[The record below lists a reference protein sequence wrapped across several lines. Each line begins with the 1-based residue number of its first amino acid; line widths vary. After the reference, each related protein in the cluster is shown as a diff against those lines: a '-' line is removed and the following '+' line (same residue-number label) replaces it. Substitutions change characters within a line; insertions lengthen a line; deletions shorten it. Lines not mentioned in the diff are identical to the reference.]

1 MHAGGRDDHLGGRSR
16 TETLSGAFRLSGQRV
31 TYTLTKNAS

>member
-1 MHAGGRDDHLGGRSR
+1 LGKSR
-16 TETLSGAFRLSGQRV
+16 RTLRARFDLASQTLSGAFRLSGQRV